1 MDLQAT
7 TTGDLAI
14 VDGELAWVTGQTAIG
29 QHVAFR
35 LRACLNESRYDQ
47 AEGTPWTQV
56 IFRPNTPKQSVE
68 FILEQRVTG
77 TPGVTGATMEPVD
90 VDSRTRGATVTGT
103 AVTIDGEV
111 QFSVAVGVGV
121 QG

>member
-7 TTGDLAI
+7 ATGDLDI

-35 LRACLNESRYDQ
+35 LRACLNESRYNTD
-47 AEGTPWTQV
+47 GTPWTQV

-77 TPGVTGATMEPVD
+77 TPGVTGATMDPVD
-90 VDSRTRGATVTGT
+90 VDSQTRGATVTGS